1 MEADTDSDTE
11 KPVAFRY
18 VVIKTSLFGE
28 QGYTNCNMS
37 AVSVTL
43 SVTVT
48 FRLSV

>member
-28 QGYTNCNMS
+28 QGYTVTATALGRKS
-37 AVSVTL
+37 ARRKGVSVW
-43 SVTVT
+43 
-48 FRLSV
+48 